1 MVRRIVNMPRSRRAA
16 VSLDYVLVLTVIL
29 PMIAFMMWAGPRI
42 MRLAYE
48 MVALLIS
55 WPFM

>member
-1 MVRRIVNMPRSRRAA
+1 MLMLSFVVVPCAIFIMG
-16 VSLDYVLVLTVIL
+16 
-29 PMIAFMMWAGPRI
+29 IAPRI

-48 MVALLIS
+48 MVAMLIS